1 MPLDPSIPLSVNPQ
15 YPDLGRAAEG
25 ANALMV
31 LRQRQQQAQS
41 QNALRGIF
49 ADPSS
54 MDPATGQ
61 PTPNALRRMMAADPE
76 AGMRAQENALKLQ
89 DYQFRMNKMK
99 LERVQSIQDIVTPAR
114 DTALNAYDEALKNGS
129 SEGAARQAGQ
139 RALSEGLTPIESG
152 GLLSDEE
159 KRMLNRQF
167 DPMRFRAMSLSVK
180 ERLAQEEKRKADA
193 RAEATQTETKRHNL
207 TEEDIQRDGAG
218 KWEVLTDPE
227 RKDEKG
233 ETIPATQYRYNPV
246 TAKATTLSGEPYTPA
261 GAAKIGAA
269 SASIPVS
276 PELQKAR
283 GAMVASGMPMAQA
296 VPGWGKQA
304 TD

>member
-1 MPLDPSIPLSVNPQ
+1 MPIDPTIPLQGQTPDFAWMTD
-15 YPDLGRAAEG
+15 PRRMLTLRDLG
-25 ANALMV
+25 MQV
-31 LRQRQQQAQS
+31 QQRQQQMQS

-49 ADPSS
+49 ADQSS
-54 MDPATGQ
+54 IDPATGQ

-180 ERLAQEEKRKADA
+180 ERLAQEEKRKADT

-207 TEEDIQRDGAG
+207 TEEDIQ
-218 KWEVLTDPE
+218 
-227 RKDEKG
+227 
-233 ETIPATQYRYNPV
+233 
-246 TAKATTLSGEPYTPA
+246 
-261 GAAKIGAA
+261 
-269 SASIPVS
+269 
-276 PELQKAR
+276 
-283 GAMVASGMPMAQA
+283 
-296 VPGWGKQA
+296 
-304 TD
+304 